1 MRAFHRLDSS
11 IESLAVTA
19 PVAFESETG
28 LFTSAMRIIHF
39 ELSGL
44 SADGRDVWYAP

>member
-11 IESLAVTA
+11 IDSLAVTA

-44 SADGRDVWYAP
+44 HKTVGSDV

>member
-1 MRAFHRLDSS
+1 MRAFHRLDPS

-28 LFTSAMRIIHF
+28 LFTSAIRIMPL
-39 ELSGL
+39 ELSDL